1 VFRYKDIKNWWSRA
15 HHECIGGVRQET
27 PTDWEPQSKPI
38 WFTEIGCAAIEKG
51 TNQPNV
57 FLDAKSSES
66 ALPYFSKGLRD
77 DEVQQRYYQA
87 FSRHFGE
94 AENNPQSDVYDG
106 LMVDRNR
113 MFAWAWNA
121 RPFPAFPNDRETWSD
136 GENYAKGHWI
146 NGRVSNRTLASV
158 VPEICMAAGVTS
170 FDVSGL
176 RGVVRGFVQ
185 GDVADGRA
193 ALQPLM
199 LRHGFDAVERDGVLQ
214 FVMRGGTSAA
224 VLEVD
229 DLAVSQEIEGD
240 IELNRLADAELA
252 GRVRLNFVLAE
263 NAFDTVAEE
272 AILHDEATFGVA
284 QSETEELL
292 TRGEGRQTVERWLAE
307 TRVARDRVKLTLPP
321 SQADV
326 GAGDVIK
333 IGPSGGQ
340 SKSFRVER
348 VTQQEGQLLEG
359 ARVERQI
366 YEASQMSEGAKRHS
380 GFVAPVPVQSLL
392 LDVPLMTGEEVPH
405 APHIAVTGR
414 PRPGSA
420 AVYTSDQDERYS
432 LNTLIDHAAIVGVTE
447 NVLSRAPVGRW
458 DLGEALQVRLL
469 SGTLTSVSVEEVLNG
484 KNLAFVGSG
493 KPDEWEALQF
503 QSAELVGERRYLV
516 SRRLRGQLG
525 TDAMMP
531 DAWMPDS
538 WFVVMSPEV
547 TQLTLKRQKRGYAQ
561 HLRVGPAQRPVTDP
575 TYTHQVHAFSSVVLR
590 PYAPVHLAQVKQQSG
605 DLQLSWIRRARLD
618 GDAWDG
624 LEIPIAVETEAYLVR
639 VRRGTQVLREVQV
652 GQQSWV
658 YSNALQAEDGGVIGI
673 EIDVAQ
679 ISSTYGPGLFR
690 TIAL

>member
-1 VFRYKDIKNWWSRA
+1 
-15 HHECIGGVRQET
+15 
-27 PTDWEPQSKPI
+27 
-38 WFTEIGCAAIEKG
+38 
-51 TNQPNV
+51 
-57 FLDAKSSES
+57 
-66 ALPYFSKGLRD
+66 LPYFSKGLRD

-94 AENNPQSDVYDG
+94 AENNPQADVYDG

-113 MFAWAWNA
+113 MFAWARDA
-121 RPFPAFPNDRETWSD
+121 RPFPVFPNDRETCSD
-136 GENYAKGHWI
+136 GENYAKGHCI

-158 VPEICMAAGVTS
+158 VAEICMAACVTR
-170 FDVSGL
+170 FDVTGL

-185 GDVADGRA
+185 GDAADGRA

-229 DLAVSQEIEGD
+229 DLAVSQEVEGD

-307 TRVARDRVKLTLPP
+307 TRVARDRVKLALLP

-326 GAGDVIK
+326 GAGDVIE
-333 IGPSGGQ
+333 IGSSGGQ

-359 ARVERQI
+359 ARVERQN
-366 YEASQMSEGAKRHS
+366 YEASQMSEDVKMHS

-405 APHIAVTGR
+405 APHIVVTGR
-414 PRPGSA
+414 PWPGSA
-420 AVYTSDQDERYS
+420 AVYTSDQDEGYS

-447 NVLSRAPVGRW
+447 NVLSRAPGGRW
-458 DLGEALQVRLL
+458 DLGEALQVRLF
-469 SGTLTSVSVEEVLNG
+469 SGALTSVSIEEVLNG

-531 DAWMPDS
+531 DVWMPDS
-538 WFVVMSPEV
+538 WFVVMSREV
-547 TQLTLKRQKRGYAQ
+547 TQLTLNRKKRRYAQ
-561 HLRVGPAQRPVTDP
+561 HLRVGPTQRPVTDP
-575 TYTHQVHAFSSVVLR
+575 TYTHHIHAFSGVGLR
-590 PYAPVHLAQVKQQSG
+590 PYAPVHLAQVKQQGG

-624 LEIPIAVETEAYLVR
+624 LETPIAEEAEAYLVR

-652 GQQSWV
+652 DQQSWV
-658 YSNALQAEDGGVIGI
+658 YSNALQAEDGGVTGI

-690 TIAL
+690 PIAL